1 MAIGSITSGTQAATQ
16 QGFQQ
21 LRLQQA
27 RRDAEQAEQTA
38 RSLSA
43 QANQA
48 QRQAD
53 QAQETA
59 RTITVQADQAQGDA
73 GRARQGLA
81 SVQSVSQ
88 MGAQISRVAEQTV
101 EKIQSGTSV
110 QSSTTAPAST
120 TSSSA
125 STSTSVKPP
134 AVINTQGQVTGT
146 LINVT
151 A

>member
-38 RSLSA
+38 RSLAA

-48 QRQAD
+48 QRRAD
-53 QAQETA
+53 QAQEDA
-59 RTITVQADQAQGDA
+59 RSITVQADQAQDDA

-81 SVQSVSQ
+81 TVQSISQ
-88 MGAQISRVAEQTV
+88 MGAQISRVADQTV
-101 EKIQSGTSV
+101 EKIKSGASV
-110 QSSTTAPAST
+110 PSAPTGATST
-120 TSSSA
+120 TS
-125 STSTSVKPP
+125 
-134 AVINTQGQVTGT
+134 
-146 LINVT
+146 
-151 A
+151 